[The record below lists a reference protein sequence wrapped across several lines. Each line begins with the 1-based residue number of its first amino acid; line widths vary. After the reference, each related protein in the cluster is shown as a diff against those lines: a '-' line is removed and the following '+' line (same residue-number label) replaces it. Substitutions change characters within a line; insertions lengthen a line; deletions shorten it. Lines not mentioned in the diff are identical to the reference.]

1 MSSYTY
7 WIFYLMKDIVDV
19 SAFPFDLETDIYA
32 YTDSKEIAERFKNTR
47 NMKYFACRKMK
58 LDKSEVHDL
67 TKDLNNA
74 YLQNLEGHCPIL
86 GMGTKEITYNIPIT
100 KLEKIVIDTD
110 CYNVIS
116 SHIYTYAFNSP
127 FIFKEE
133 YVEALGILK
142 YIDCYRYVKNG
153 GTALECRPNLLN
165 VFLKQFGFM
174 LKL

>member
-7 WIFYLMKDIVDV
+7 WIFYLMKDIIDVD
-19 SAFPFDLETDIYA
+19 SLPFDMTTDIYA
-32 YTDSKEIAERFKNTR
+32 YTDSKKIAESFKNTR

-67 TKDLNNA
+67 TKDLTNA
-74 YLQNLEGHCPIL
+74 YLQNLEGRCPIL
-86 GMGTKEITYNIPIT
+86 GMGTKEITYNIPVT
-100 KLEKIVIDTD
+100 KSEKIVIETN

-116 SHIYTYAFNSP
+116 SQIFAYAFGTP

-133 YVEALGILK
+133 YINALGTLK
-142 YIDCYRYVKNG
+142 YIDCYKYIKTG
-153 GTALECRPNLLN
+153 DQSLQCKPNLLN